1 MVQLRQVNEQ
11 TNTEILLGFQ
21 HTVGRHCGSTSLQ
34 DVVNYGG
41 WPLSEA
47 ACFGL
52 ASGMAHYYKSASAEI
67 PLGIFMGRCR
77 DLENNFLKNCEI
89 DFERIEFKTFTDLEA
104 HIQQKIQ
111 AGVPVL
117 LQGDVAG
124 LPYYKSPMHFPGHK
138 FVVCGYND
146 RKYTIA
152 DTAFAELQVV
162 SAQDLDKCTAYSNA
176 MWAGAYTA
184 YDLGTLPE
192 LTVDLG
198 AKAVSRAI
206 YQQIRELSSSGEAFF
221 LSWHRAHE
229 AWLSSSDFNS
239 QADDKDFALGG
250 RFFYQVIEK
259 RGTGG
264 GAFSGIYLDFVNE
277 LVNDRVFPF
286 PVLQKIFS
294 SQGRAL
300 ELLADLQRSVR
311 LSRERLSKIADF
323 YKMLAFRK
331 ITRGDAKT
339 QIRRQLKNLWH
350 FERSTNDI
358 LCLLATEFVPD
369 FQISGEIF
377 KITQRRIL

>member
-1 MVQLRQVNEQ
+1 MVQLRALDAQ
-11 TNTEILLGFQ
+11 TNSEILLGFQ
-21 HTVGRHCGSTSLQ
+21 HAVGRHCGSTSLQ
-34 DVVNYGG
+34 DIVNYGG

-52 ASGMAHYYKSASAEI
+52 ASGMAHYYKSATAEI

-77 DLENNFLKNCEI
+77 NLENNFFKNCEI
-89 DFERIEFKTFTDLEA
+89 DFERTEFKAFTDLEA

-124 LPYYKSPMHFPGHK
+124 LPYYKSPIHFPGHK

-146 RKYTIA
+146 GKYTIA

-176 MWAGAYTA
+176 MWAGAHTA
-184 YDLGTLPE
+184 YDIGTLPE
-192 LTVDLG
+192 LTVDLA

-206 YQQIRELSSSGEAFF
+206 YQQIRELSASSEVFF

-229 AWLSSSDFNS
+229 VWLTSCDFD
-239 QADDKDFALGG
+239 ALIEDKSLAIGA

-264 GAFSGIYLDFVNE
+264 GAFRGIYLDFVDE
-277 LVNDRVFPF
+277 LMHDRVFPF
-286 PVLQKIFS
+286 PILQVLFRS
-294 SQGRAL
+294 PVGAL
-300 ELLADLQRSVR
+300 ELLKQLHESVQG
-311 LSRERLSKIADF
+311 SRERLSKIADF

-331 ITRGDAKT
+331 ITRVDART
-339 QIRRQLKNLWH
+339 QIRRQLKNLWY
-350 FERSTNDI
+350 FERGINDL
-358 LCLLATEFVPD
+358 LCLLATEFKPG
-369 FQISGEIF
+369 FQSSQEF
-377 KITQRRIL
+377 MRSKV